1 MNAILDC
8 IRSARFLIGL
18 GVGFGFWVLV
28 LLIRA
33 IAKGCSTKYVK
44 QLVKKDERGTFA
56 ITLDAVRS
64 FLSHLLE
71 KEFPHLEL
79 VDVKLPAN
87 EDGAT
92 LKMSVKFQLEG
103 NVLETKNALY
113 NRIERA
119 MQNELS
125 VKEQVKEIDVTVIEF
140 TADET
145 EKAKDKD

>member
-44 QLVKKDERGTFA
+44 QLVKKEERGTFS
-56 ITLDAVRS
+56 ITLDAVHS

-92 LKMSVKFQLEG
+92 LKMSVKIQLEG

-119 MQNELS
+119 LQNELS

-140 TADET
+140 TTDEAEKDK
-145 EKAKDKD
+145 EKA

>member
-8 IRSARFLIGL
+8 ICSARFLIGL

-44 QLVKKDERGTFA
+44 QLVKKDERGSFA

-64 FLSHLLE
+64 FLNHLLG

-79 VDVKLPAN
+79 VDVKLPVN
-87 EDGAT
+87 EDGVT
-92 LKMSVKFQLEG
+92 LKMSVKIQLEG

-119 MQNELS
+119 LQNELS

-140 TADET
+140 TTDEA
-145 EKAKDKD
+145 EKDKDKA